1 MGRMS
6 VVCDAD
12 VLVVGAGP
20 AGAAAAIHAADAGL
34 DVLLVDAATFPRD
47 KTCGDGLT
55 PRAIHQLGRLGLA
68 EEVTR
73 DYHNKG
79 LKLRGFG
86 GSVTAPW
93 PDGHYGTLGSAMPR
107 TEFDHLIVRTAV
119 ERGATLWEDATA
131 TAVRREGRRM
141 GEVTVRHGGVEKQV
155 RARWVLVADGVR
167 STFGKLLGRE
177 WHRGEVYGIAAR
189 SYCTSPMS
197 TEPWIHSDV
206 ELLDAD
212 GTVQPGYGWIFPLG
226 DGRVN
231 LGAGALSTD
240 ARPAKVNT
248 KKLLSHYAAQKREEW
263 QLGPEQD
270 VTSAMLPMGG
280 AVSNV
285 AGPNWMLIGDS
296 AALVN
301 PLNGEGIDYGMES
314 AEMAVDLLVDAGHA
328 PSFIDL
334 GGGVP
339 MSYLDDPAQW
349 RDYHAARRAVLDG
362 YAPPFTWKADP
373 LHTVYPF
380 HQSPVRGEW
389 LREVL
394 ADGVAEMLLERG
406 LRLHLEPGRSL
417 LDGCGMILAE
427 VAFVKERSDGLPLVG
442 LAMNRTQ
449 CRTTS
454 DDYLVD
460 PLHVTDAPDGEEIE
474 AYLVGAYCI
483 EDELILR
490 RRIRFPRG
498 VRPGDTIA
506 LPNTAGYFMHILESA
521 SHQIPL
527 AKNVVWPGTLDDI
540 DA

>member
-1 MGRMS
+1 MVRMS
-6 VVCDAD
+6 VVSDVD

-55 PRAIHQLGRLGLA
+55 PRAIRQLGRLGLA
-68 EEVTR
+68 DEVTR

-131 TAVRREGRRM
+131 TAVTYGGRRIDT
-141 GEVTVRHGGVEKQV
+141 VTVRHGGVGKQV

-167 STFGKLLGRE
+167 STFGKLLGRQ

-189 SYCTSPMS
+189 SYCTSPLS

-301 PLNGEGIDYGMES
+301 PLNGEGIDYGLES
-314 AEMAVDLLVDAGHA
+314 AEMAVDLLVDAGRR
-328 PSFIDL
+328 DL
-334 GGGVP
+334 TLVWPHLLRETYGEAF
-339 MSYLDDPAQW
+339 LLA
-349 RDYHAARRAVLDG
+349 RTAARLL
-362 YAPPFTWKADP
+362 T
-373 LHTVYPF
+373 YPKF
-380 HQSPVRGEW
+380 
-389 LREVL
+389 
-394 ADGVAEMLLERG
+394 
-406 LRLHLEPGRSL
+406 
-417 LDGCGMILAE
+417 
-427 VAFVKERSDGLPLVG
+427 LPLVG
-442 LAMNRTQ
+442 
-449 CRTTS
+449 
-454 DDYLVD
+454 
-460 PLHVTDAPDGEEIE
+460 PLGLRGP
-474 AYLVGAYCI
+474 VGAVI
-483 EDELILR
+483 MPAAARLMGNLITDEDRDLIASAWRLSGAAVSRVR
-490 RRIRFPRG
+490 R
-498 VRPGDTIA
+498 DTP
-506 LPNTAGYFMHILESA
+506 LWSTTA
-521 SHQIPL
+521 
-527 AKNVVWPGTLDDI
+527 
-540 DA
+540 